1 MRFAILHNPAAM
13 RALCLTLPEQPE
25 RRQRAE
31 LHFIERGLAA
41 VEFVCGINGPL
52 TGLKAT
58 HVYEID
64 HPKSGYTIGPCTIG
78 IWLSH
83 YIAWSIIAHG
93 PDERVMI
100 FEDDAL
106 LTENFVSRT
115 VQALDDA
122 PPDTDILFLGSCCT
136 EGSVFGNIKGEIF
149 DVRYPQC
156 LHAYIVSR
164 TAAQTLV
171 RSYRDV
177 WGPADCLLRLNG
189 FAGLKVLTVLPRLAD
204 QVNTNLPP

>member
-1 MRFAILHNPAAM
+1 M

-58 HVYEID
+58 HVYELD
-64 HPKSGYTIGPCTIG
+64 HKDSGYTIGPCTIG
-78 IWLSH
+78 IFLSH
-83 YIAWSIIAHG
+83 YIAWSIVQHG
-93 PDERVMI
+93 PDEHVLI

-106 LTENFVSRT
+106 LCDNFKQRSM
-115 VQALDDA
+115 QAFSDA
-122 PPDTDILFLGSCCT
+122 PPDFDMLFLGSCCT
-136 EGSVFGNIKGEIF
+136 EGHVVGHINGEVFSVA
-149 DVRYPQC
+149 YPQC
-156 LHAYIVSR
+156 LHAYVLAKK
-164 TAAQTLV
+164 AAKTLV
-171 RSYRDV
+171 ESYRDV

-189 FAGLKVLTVLPRLAD
+189 FAGLKVLTVLPRLAG
-204 QVNTNLPP
+204 QVNTELPV